1 MLQTENRITERYH
14 DSGLQDKMARQMCQT
29 RNTCL
34 AAGPK
39 EANTRT
45 KPYRDA
51 AGAVLGLS

>member
-1 MLQTENRITERYH
+1 MLQTENRITERH
-14 DSGLQDKMARQMCQT
+14 HGSGLRDKMARQMCQT

-34 AAGPK
+34 AAGPEK
-39 EANTRT
+39 ANAGT